1 MLGGFDQ
8 PISLAAKQRDCRL
21 TDTHAITAE

>member
-8 PISLAAKQRDCRL
+8 PISLAAKQRVYRL
-21 TDTHAITAE
+21 TDTHAITAG